1 MSILGQMYRNIA
13 VHCFEGET
21 LFICFGHFVAE
32 HLCVIEESDKGFV
45 LGIDLYGPFTPDV
58 DGNVYALIG
67 VEAGHIMHEERV
79 ANHG

>member
-32 HLCVIEESDKGFV
+32 HLQLTRDKISEKYPK
-45 LGIDLYGPFTPDV
+45 L
-58 DGNVYALIG
+58 
-67 VEAGHIMHEERV
+67 
-79 ANHG
+79 

>member
-32 HLCVIEESDKGFV
+32 HHWSEGYSANEKNYAERGQVDFSTRFFL
-45 LGIDLYGPFTPDV
+45 DL
-58 DGNVYALIG
+58 
-67 VEAGHIMHEERV
+67 EARS
-79 ANHG
+79 